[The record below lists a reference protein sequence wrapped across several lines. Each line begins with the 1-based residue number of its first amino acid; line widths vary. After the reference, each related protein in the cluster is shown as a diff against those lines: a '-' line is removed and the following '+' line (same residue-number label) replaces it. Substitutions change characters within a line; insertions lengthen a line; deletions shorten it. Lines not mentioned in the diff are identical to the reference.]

1 MMRYER
7 NRQLVNKSSHKAWKL
22 TGAFVASEPAQ
33 VTVHAATHSSAVK
46 VDEATVEDQKVSL
59 NEAVAPEEAT
69 EEVEYEYK
77 RKSRIRSSWSR
88 ITC

>member
-59 NEAVAPEEAT
+59 NEAVAPEE
-69 EEVEYEYK
+69 VEYEYK
-77 RKSRIRSSWSR
+77 RKSRIRSSFSRSR